1 MGQWVMGHSF
11 DGSHGSW
18 VTARDPFAAL
28 GVVTHPPPGND
39 RAARRKYRVLPGDR
53 FLQSTGKVCC
63 VLYKLGP

>member
-28 GVVTHPPPGND
+28 LLRPIQQGSGAIIPNIATIIILD
-39 RAARRKYRVLPGDR
+39 VLNA
-53 FLQSTGKVCC
+53 KVA
-63 VLYKLGP
+63 LIIKKTKL